1 MAHEWGKA
9 FLACGRAGLRG
20 FSQQNFTPYS
30 HKILTHAGHMVTL
43 VGGLERFSGEQLEKL
58 NDEMKKGHLRRSNCQ
73 NIDISLM
80 VQKRREIAL
89 MHFDLKKKSRD
100 EGRIPKH
107 SCQHPYQAYGARV
120 MAQQRREEEEEAT
133 RQATIAFQV
142 PPSCCPRQS
151 WGRNCRTEQGK
162 VSITRSIWNF
172 ITRSMSFSS
181 CHPPLDHQSPYF
193 VLLLVRHP
201 HSLTFPLLLR
211 DKTPYNWTSSL

>member
-58 NDEMKKGHLRRSNCQ
+58 NDEMKKGHLCRSNCQ

-80 VQKRREIAL
+80 VQKRREMAL

-120 MAQQRREEEEEAT
+120 MAQQRRVEGGSNSTGHDRLSSSPELL
-133 RQATIAFQV
+133 
-142 PPSCCPRQS
+142 PSAEL
-151 WGRNCRTEQGK
+151 RTQLQDRTGESQY
-162 VSITRSIWNF
+162 
-172 ITRSMSFSS
+172 
-181 CHPPLDHQSPYF
+181 HQINLKF
-193 VLLLVRHP
+193 H
-201 HSLTFPLLLR
+201 H
-211 DKTPYNWTSSL
+211 